1 MNATP
6 PPAAADP
13 LSAIGVADTADLPNK
28 ISRCVDSSA
37 RVGQKSYHS
46 SINEREDLP
55 TKPIRGAGVSP
66 YVSDTM
72 GERISRE
79 ASETSAST
87 SQRQS
92 DRQVSRGSPKEA
104 MKPLRILVV
113 EDDLM
118 IGPLLAEMLE
128 ELGHVVCAVEVDAA
142 AAVAAARRCHPD
154 LMIVDVGLG
163 EASGIA
169 AVKEILKEGFVPH
182 VFVTGDMLRG
192 LSLGPDAVL
201 IQKPYRGADLVAA
214 IARAIG
220 SRAS

>member
-1 MNATP
+1 
-6 PPAAADP
+6 
-13 LSAIGVADTADLPNK
+13 
-28 ISRCVDSSA
+28 
-37 RVGQKSYHS
+37 
-46 SINEREDLP
+46 
-55 TKPIRGAGVSP
+55 
-66 YVSDTM
+66 
-72 GERISRE
+72 
-79 ASETSAST
+79 
-87 SQRQS
+87 
-92 DRQVSRGSPKEA
+92 

-182 VFVTGDMLRG
+182 VFVTGDIVRG